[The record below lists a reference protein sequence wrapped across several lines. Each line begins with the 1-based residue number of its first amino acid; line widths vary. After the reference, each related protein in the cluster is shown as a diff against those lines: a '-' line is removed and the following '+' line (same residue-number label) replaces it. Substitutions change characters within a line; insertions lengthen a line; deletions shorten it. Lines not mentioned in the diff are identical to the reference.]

1 MAEIENKSEA
11 GGQQQEFLFC
21 CKILRL
27 VQDSGGY
34 WSVTF

>member
-11 GGQQQEFLFC
+11 GGEQQEFLFF